1 MKRDFNRSDRVADQ
15 IQRELA
21 NLIQFEIKDPRVG
34 MVTITA
40 VEVSKEFEYA
50 RIYFTVLGDE
60 KSRIATEEGLQRA
73 AGFLRRELAH
83 RLKLRS
89 TPSLQFVYDESIDRA
104 AKMSEL
110 ISTAIESDESHS
122 DKNGKQSD

>member
-21 NLIQFEIKDPRVG
+21 SLIQFELKDPGVG

-50 RIYFTVLGDE
+50 RIYYTVLGDE
-60 KSRIATEEGLQRA
+60 KVRQATAAGLERA

-83 RLKLRS
+83 RLKLRT
-89 TPSLQFVYDESIDRA
+89 TPSLQFHYDQSIDRA

-110 ISTAIESDESHS
+110 ISTAIESDKTHA
-122 DKNGKQSD
+122 DKTDHHND

>member
-1 MKRDFNRSDRVADQ
+1 MKRDFSRTSRVADQ

-21 NLIQFEIKDPRVG
+21 NLIQFDVKDPRVG

-40 VEVSKEFEYA
+40 VDVTKEFENA

-60 KSRIATEEGLQRA
+60 TAREATQRGLERA
-73 AGFLRRELAH
+73 SGFLRRELAH
-83 RLKLRS
+83 RLKLRT
-89 TPSLQFVYDESIDRA
+89 TPSLHFVYDESIDRA

-110 ISTAIESDESHS
+110 ISTALGTESGAEKKSGHDE
-122 DKNGKQSD
+122 